1 MSSTGCTAQC
11 WLTPLLDRNSC
22 TSPPS
27 WPMPSGMSRIY
38 GAAEA
43 SERREVHRV
52 AHTTDPTLDPDRR
65 MASRARGIRSRRGG
79 RRRAGALGGA
89 GGGAWRLRRCCR
101 LPRAC
106 RRLDDATGAV
116 RSMCWLRLRRSSW
129 LAHSTTWSV
138 CSRQGG
144 RWARPA
150 QSCRVELLCAWIA
163 FGSTPGSDAPTMLL
177 EAPRRL
183 TPLSPTLASET
194 LLEASRPQTT
204 GFRDASV
211 APCGDIGGREANRER
226 QEVEVDSP
234 TRSDAPS
241 WAPSQLGSLHGL
253 HMRQARSDG
262 SNGTR
267 LDHAPASTV
276 LDRLWGTGSEPN
288 GTCGS
293 CTGTFR

>member
-1 MSSTGCTAQC
+1 MGLPRRASGAKFTAWRTQRIRRST
-11 WLTPLLDRNSC
+11 
-22 TSPPS
+22 
-27 WPMPSGMSRIY
+27 RI
-38 GAAEA
+38 AAWHRAHAA
-43 SERREVHRV
+43 SVPDEEVAGELEHSAARVEVHGGFAAAAAFLER
-52 AHTTDPTLDPDRR
+52 AAALTTPPAPCAACAGCGSD
-65 MASRARGIRSRRGG
+65 ARPGWRTRRRG
-79 RRRAGALGGA
+79 RSARVKEVGALDQ
-89 GGGAWRLRRCCR
+89 LN
-101 LPRAC
+101 RA
-106 RRLDDATGAV
+106 
-116 RSMCWLRLRRSSW
+116 
-129 LAHSTTWSV
+129 
-138 CSRQGG
+138 
-144 RWARPA
+144 
-150 QSCRVELLCAWIA
+150 RVELLCAWIA
-163 FGSTPGSDAPTMLL
+163 FGPTPGSDAPTMLL